1 MTDGK
6 SFSTAPRGLA
16 IFSVLGPGLIWC
28 SDMIGSGEVILT
40 TRNGAILGVS
50 LIWVILASLFLKYW
64 IGVSGAHYTVCT
76 GEGMMDM
83 FDRMPGPRH
92 WLVWIILAMQLVA
105 ASIGSGALASASGAF
120 VSSILPVSPRVAGWI
135 VCAAAFWLVWSGGF
149 QLLKLVMGFFVAL
162 IVLGVFYV
170 AATVLPSV
178 SELMQ
183 AFTFRI
189 PEVPAWAIGK
199 AGVHPNPWREIL
211 PLLGWVAGG
220 FGTQVWYT
228 YWVIGQGYGMTAGRG
243 FGKPADVG
251 QLRSVDDSLA
261 LRIKGWCR
269 AVYVD
274 GALAMGTTAL
284 VTISFLMAGAGILGA
299 NQLAPEGPEVAFTL
313 SRIFSTRWGSVGATL
328 FLISGAAALVST
340 LTVQLAGWPRL
351 LADAFRICVP
361 AFGRRFAWRTQFRIV
376 LIFMFLTNVVVVYA
390 LGYNPVRV
398 VKMAAVFDGL
408 LLTPVQAIAIAIGLF
423 VVMPRLFGRSAYRIL
438 RPHWAFGVFLAL
450 SAVVFGFCVF
460 KVLTY

>member
-1 MTDGK
+1 MTDGRPIRK
-6 SFSTAPRGLA
+6 LPRGLA

-50 LIWVILASLFLKYW
+50 LIWVIVLSLFLKYW

-92 WLVWIILAMQLVA
+92 WLVWIILGIQLVA
-105 ASIGSGALASASGAF
+105 GSIGSGALASAAGAF
-120 VSSILPVSPRVAGWI
+120 VSSVLPVSPRLAGWV
-135 VCAAAFWLVWSGGF
+135 VCAAAFGLAWSGGF
-149 QLLKLVMGFFVAL
+149 RLLKLVMGFFVAL

-170 AATVLPSV
+170 AATVFPSV
-178 SELMQ
+178 SQLIQ
-183 AFTFRI
+183 AFTFKI
-189 PEVPAWAIGK
+189 PDVPAWAIHE

-228 YWVIGQGYGMTAGRG
+228 YWVIGEGYGMTVGRG
-243 FGKPADVG
+243 YGRPADVD
-251 QLRSVDDSLA
+251 QLRSLDESLA
-261 LRIKGWCR
+261 RRIKGWCR
-269 AVYVD
+269 AVYLD
-274 GALAMGTTAL
+274 GALAMLTTGV
-284 VTISFLMAGAGILGA
+284 VTISFLIAGAGILGA
-299 NQLAPEGPEVAFTL
+299 NHLAPQGPEVAFTL
-313 SRIFSTRWGSVGATL
+313 SRLFSTRWGSLGATL
-328 FLISGAAALVST
+328 FLISGAAALIST

-361 AFGRRFAWRTQFRIV
+361 AFGRSLAWRTQFRLV
-376 LIFMFLTNVVVVYA
+376 LVFLFVTNVVVVYA
-390 LGYNPVRV
+390 LGYNPVSL
-398 VKMAAVFDGL
+398 VKLAAVCDGL
-408 LLTPVQAIAIAIGLF
+408 LLTPVQAVAIGVGLF
-423 VVMPRLFGRSAYRIL
+423 VVMPGLFGRSIYRIL
-438 RPHWAFGVFLAL
+438 KPHWIFGLFLAL